1 MNSAALTLPT
11 PCHEPAGIR
20 TPAAPAAGR
29 RQVYFDSLRG
39 GAALLVCA
47 GHLRHFLFVEWRE
60 VSQPTV
66 LAKLFYALTSLGHA
80 SVVVFFV
87 LSGFLVG
94 GSVLS
99 QVRAQRWSWGN
110 YASRRLTRL
119 WVVLVPAL
127 ALTALWDWLGQTLGG
142 AAAYAG
148 AYSALHSSGPTPATP
163 ANHTWA
169 TAMGNLCFLQTVW
182 TSVFGSNGPLWS
194 LANEFWYYVLFPLGV
209 LSVRGNSGKQRAV
222 SLALGAGLAG
232 MLPGE
237 LTRAGLTWLMGVAMA
252 AIPAASPAFNFLRGR
267 AAAAVLAVLL
277 VSSFAGHALH
287 NWLGADGLI
296 GLWFAA
302 LLPFLLNQ
310 SPPEWPGAARLATA
324 AGELS
329 YTLYLTHFPFFAFV
343 AWHAGAPPRLQP
355 DAGGLIVFV
364 FFLFVSLAYAG
375 AVWWLFER
383 NTDRIRNQL
392 ELWLRPS
399 PPSSPVA

>member
-252 AIPAASPAFNFLRGR
+252 AIPAASPAFNCGAAVSKGVADAAAEVLGGDKEVRGDCGAERAAPSALILPAAVQQAARGR
-267 AAAAVLAVLL
+267 GGVEARVARAVEE
-277 VSSFAGHALH
+277 
-287 NWLGADGLI
+287 DG
-296 GLWFAA
+296 
-302 LLPFLLNQ
+302 
-310 SPPEWPGAARLATA
+310 
-324 AGELS
+324 
-329 YTLYLTHFPFFAFV
+329 
-343 AWHAGAPPRLQP
+343 
-355 DAGGLIVFV
+355 AGGE
-364 FFLFVSLAYAG
+364 G
-375 AVWWLFER
+375 GPGGQ
-383 NTDRIRNQL
+383 NQAQATG
-392 ELWLRPS
+392 EDGGEGRS
-399 PPSSPVA
+399 HSSN